1 MRCLFLTCVSALTCA
16 AAVFLA
22 HAVPAA
28 ADARVI
34 HVGVTPD
41 TILGG
46 RIVRTFASELDA
58 DPMPRVLTRRV
69 RTAPLPSI
77 DVVPEVVETDEADL
91 VTIAPATRT
100 VRTVVVRACPFQ
112 PTRKLRAADS
122 FRSGGNHLRLPAAE
136 ATLGRGSCTARRPMQ
151 RFVGFKKAYKGPAY
165 LSASRYRG
173 QRFVGFNRVYSGPR
187 YLTGSY

>member
-1 MRCLFLTCVSALTCA
+1 MRRLFLTCVSALTCA

-22 HAVPAA
+22 NAVPAA
-28 ADARVI
+28 ADGRVI

-46 RIVRTFASELDA
+46 RIVRAFASESDD

-69 RTAPLPSI
+69 RTAPLPDI
-77 DVVPEVVETDEADL
+77 DVVPDVAEIDEPDVVTVEP
-91 VTIAPATRT
+91 APRT
-100 VRTVVVRACPFQ
+100 HRRVVARACPFQ
-112 PTRKLRAADS
+112 PTRKLRAGDG

-136 ATLGRGSCTARRPMQ
+136 ATLGRGRCTARRPLQ